1 MYHFILYSFFAYG
14 FMIIFGTI
22 FCVVPIT
29 IVWLYQSARDNPVPA
44 ITLLGFLA
52 FMLLSALTPPSP
64 PRPWPQPTYQQQL
77 IMPFSQRWA
86 FTEQHQ

>member
-1 MYHFILYSFFAYG
+1 MYHFILYGFFAYG

-52 FMLLSALTPPSP
+52 FMVMTMLLSPP
-64 PRPWPQPTYQQQL
+64 PQPPQQQQP